1 MSKKGNIHVMCANIP
16 VEDLGEWS
24 RDSDPPPPPPPKYI
38 ITSDD
43 CLVAGRPSNSSE
55 TDLAGE
61 ESPTTFIWELKDES
75 CIAPT
80 MPFSHGIV
88 YVIWNKLVYSDE
100 N

>member
-1 MSKKGNIHVMCANIP
+1 MSKKSNIHIMCANIP

-24 RDSDPPPPPPPKYI
+24 RDSDPPKCI

-43 CLVAGRPSNSSE
+43 SLVAGRPSNSSE

-61 ESPTTFIWELKDES
+61 ESPTTFIWQLKDES
-75 CIAPT
+75 CIAPA
-80 MPFSHGIV
+80 MPFSHGIF

>member
-1 MSKKGNIHVMCANIP
+1 MSKKGNIHIMCANIP

-24 RDSDPPPPPPPKYI
+24 RDSDPPKCI

-61 ESPTTFIWELKDES
+61 KSPTTFTWELKDES
-75 CIAPT
+75 CIAPA
-80 MPFSHGIV
+80 MPFSHGIF

>member
-1 MSKKGNIHVMCANIP
+1 MCANIP

-24 RDSDPPPPPPPKYI
+24 RDSDPPPKYI

-75 CIAPT
+75 CIEPA
-80 MPFSHGIV
+80 MPFSHGIF
-88 YVIWNKLVYSDE
+88 YVTWNKLVYSDE

>member
-1 MSKKGNIHVMCANIP
+1 MSKKVNIHIMCANTQ

-24 RDSDPPPPPPPKYI
+24 SDSDPPEYI

-55 TDLAGE
+55 TDLASE
-61 ESPTTFIWELKDES
+61 ESLTTFIWEITDES
-75 CIAPT
+75 CIAPA
-80 MPFSHGIV
+80 MPFNHGV
-88 YVIWNKLVYSDE
+88 FYVIYNKLVYIDE

>member
-1 MSKKGNIHVMCANIP
+1 M
-16 VEDLGEWS
+16 
-24 RDSDPPPPPPPKYI
+24 
-38 ITSDD
+38 
-43 CLVAGRPSNSSE
+43 GRPSNSSE

-75 CIAPT
+75 CIAPA
-80 MPFSHGIV
+80 MPFSHGIF

>member
-1 MSKKGNIHVMCANIP
+1 MSKKGNIHIMCANIP

-24 RDSDPPPPPPPKYI
+24 RDSDPPPKYI

-61 ESPTTFIWELKDES
+61 ESLQLSSGSLKTNLALHRQCLLAVE
-75 CIAPT
+75 
-80 MPFSHGIV
+80 
-88 YVIWNKLVYSDE
+88 YSM
-100 N
+100 